1 VTEGAPDRVEVSL
14 VRALTVA
21 LACLTATAAAVVAPA
36 STAQAVTCK
45 PPTTLLSRTPLVRQ
59 LPSGAVMR
67 VWDTDPTSDPMKSQR
82 IVAVTIPR
90 TSALRGGVTWPGALT
105 GRRTVAQYAQSI
117 SGSVV
122 AVNGAVFDPG
132 TGVPV
137 ATVQRNGV
145 PLKGIA
151 SVRYVVAFGPDRKAT
166 MDSLTLSGTARA
178 HGYSWR
184 TTGLN
189 WNTVAG
195 TGINVYTTAWG
206 AKSRPYGTVDVVVA
220 NGKVVA
226 RRTGTARGAYPR
238 SGQVIL
244 TATGTAGTQLSAAR
258 VGDAVS
264 LSYRLVSGSGA
275 TVVDA
280 VTRGHRYVDGSYSDG
295 GSCST
300 RDEQVRPRTAIAWT
314 AAGDTMVVTV
324 SGRAVINGTMYG
336 GSTHHQM
343 PTYLRQLGAYQ
354 AVGLDGGGSTT
365 MYVRSTV
372 SGSPYRVDRPSTS
385 LRPVPNALFWR

>member
-1 VTEGAPDRVEVSL
+1 M
-14 VRALTVA
+14 
-21 LACLTATAAAVVAPA
+21 
-36 STAQAVTCK
+36 
-45 PPTTLLSRTPLVRQ
+45 RT
-59 LPSGAVMR
+59 
-67 VWDTDPTSDPMKSQR
+67 WDTGPTSDPMQSQR
-82 IVAVTIPR
+82 VVAVTIPR
-90 TSALRGGVTWPGALT
+90 TSALRGGVIWPGALT
-105 GRRTVAQYAQSI
+105 SRRTVGQYAQSLT
-117 SGSVV
+117 GAVV
-122 AVNGAVFDPG
+122 TVNGAVFDPN

-137 ATVQRNGV
+137 AAVQRAGV
-145 PLKGIA
+145 PLKGTS
-151 SVRYVVAFGPDRKAT
+151 SVRYVVAFGPDHKAT
-166 MDSLTLSGTARA
+166 MDSLTLYGSARA
-178 HGYSWR
+178 HGYTWH

-189 WNTVAG
+189 WNTLSG
-195 TGINVYTTAWG
+195 SGINVYTTAWG

-226 RRTGTARGAYPR
+226 RRTGTSRGAYPR

-244 TATGTAGTQLSAAR
+244 TAAGTAGTQLSAAR

-314 AAGDTMVVTV
+314 AAGDTMVVTL
-324 SGRAVINGTMYG
+324 SGRAVVNGTMYG
-336 GSTHHQM
+336 GATHHQM

-365 MYVRSTV
+365 MFARLTTG
-372 SGSPYRVDRPSTS
+372 GSPYRVDRISTY
-385 LRPVPNALFWR
+385 LRPVPNALYWSGAPATRRRPALVRERGPSSYRAGWG